1 MKKYYTTDKKGDIV
15 EVDKETALEL
25 INMGKKTI
33 DDFEIEEIEDTP
45 KVPTKSSKA
54 IASNLRDTAK
64 EIQDEYDRSNDIFP
78 GEVITDP
85 TQGIAGDIYDVGS

>member
-1 MKKYYTTDKKGDIV
+1 MNFKVKLPDNTNVDVEASDEQAALDKVYDDYGEEG
-15 EVDKETALEL
+15 EVIT
-25 INMGKKTI
+25 
-33 DDFEIEEIEDTP
+33 

-85 TQGIAGDIYDVGS
+85 TQGVAGDIYDVAS